1 MNWVLIGLTL
11 FVAYTVIAVI
21 YYWVGCF
28 IWFKRDKQFSHFCDW
43 YYAKSNAPDRESI
56 LVQSIVWPFLTFI
69 VWPIGLTIY
78 GLIKLVSFPMKTI
91 LGGKIMRLEKK

>member
-11 FVAYTVIAVI
+11 FVAYTAIAII

-28 IWFKRDKQFSHFCDW
+28 IRFKMDKQFSHFCAW
-43 YYAKSNAPDRESI
+43 YYAKCNASDRGCI
-56 LVQSIVWPFLTFI
+56 LVQSIAWPFLTFI

-78 GLIKLVSFPMKTI
+78 GLIKLVSFPMKAV
-91 LGGKIMRLEKK
+91 LGVK